1 MWKKIMAKESIKI
14 NRDGITIMNKY
25 VKVMDGLKSNANGF
39 EYRIDEINI
48 ADNWYSNSTNPKEM
62 GGFNFS
68 SEDKI
73 LRWLHRGDT
82 IYDVVIPN
90 DTDVINVDK
99 EKGIYRSNKIIVTNP
114 RKITDEM
121 VIELYKKNTLT
132 DKLIAQCLLT
142 LLWKNRLEISKYII
156 KDRVNMNNVDEMLE
170 EFTRYAGDK
179 YLYLEDAQ
187 TIYNILKEI
196 QSPIDINLYIDK
208 EPYIKNIT
216 DDNVINLTGQSG
228 SGKTTYANKYF
239 DSDEY
244 LIVDTDDIFSDIRF
258 RKSSGVNKELGEYF
272 RNKYKL
278 LPNLSTKFDLIY
290 NDILEYCEKY
300 NKIVVID
307 CAQFH
312 CIKDINILKGKL
324 IVIITCIDNCYN
336 RTIERYK
343 TINKNYSE
351 DELSKYKERKKTIY
365 EWYKYSNIFLE
376 KIDRL
381 NIKHK

>member
-1 MWKKIMAKESIKI
+1 MAKESIKV
-14 NRDGITIMNKY
+14 NRDGIKIMNKY
-25 VKVMDGLKSNANGF
+25 VKVMDGIKSNANGF
-39 EYRIDEINI
+39 EYKIDEINI
-48 ADNWYSNSTNPKEM
+48 ADNWYSNSTNPEEM

-239 DSDEY
+239 ASGEY
-244 LIVDTDDIFSDIRF
+244 LVVDTDNIFSDIRF
-258 RKSSGVNKELGEYF
+258 KNSSGINKELGEYF
-272 RNKYKL
+272 RNKYKV
-278 LPNLSTKFDLIY
+278 LPNLSINFDLIY
-290 NDILEYCEKY
+290 NEILDYCKMY
-300 NKIVVID
+300 NKTVVID

-312 CIKDINILKGKL
+312 CIKDVNILKGKL
-324 IVIITCIDNCYN
+324 IVIRTCIDNCYN